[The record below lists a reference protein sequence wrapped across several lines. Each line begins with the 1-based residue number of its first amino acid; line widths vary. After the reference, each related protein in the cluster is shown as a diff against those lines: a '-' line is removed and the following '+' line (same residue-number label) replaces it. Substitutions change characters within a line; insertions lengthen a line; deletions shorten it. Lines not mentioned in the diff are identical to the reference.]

1 MKKEDWYLLQEW
13 VAEQLREID
22 PYARST
28 KGSGNSTEKGDL
40 KLNNAK
46 LHIECKCY
54 QKKNV
59 WNIDWLQKC
68 SEEIVLHSNKIP
80 IVITEN
86 INKEKIAHVYA
97 DDFLNLYKKLWKLE
111 HEN

>member
-54 QKKNV
+54 KKKNV
-59 WNIDWLQKC
+59 WDIDWLTKC
-68 SEEIVLHSNKIP
+68 AEEIPLHSKKTP
-80 IVITEN
+80 IVVSEN
-86 INKEKIAHVYA
+86 RDGKKIVHLDAE
-97 DDFLNLYKKLWKLE
+97 DFFELYKDYWRMKNE
-111 HEN
+111 